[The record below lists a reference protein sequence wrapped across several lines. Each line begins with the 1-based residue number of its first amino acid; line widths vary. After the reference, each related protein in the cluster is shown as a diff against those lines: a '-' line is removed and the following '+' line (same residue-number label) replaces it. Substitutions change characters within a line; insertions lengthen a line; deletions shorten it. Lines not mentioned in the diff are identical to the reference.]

1 MPQLAQNTQLRHFCR
16 MVDYLNDQT
25 PKGFCRNSRFARVA
39 SAATRKLNDL
49 RQPQLGKNLNNWT
62 KNFEL
67 RQPQLE
73 KIGKNN

>member
-1 MPQLAQNTQLRHFCR
+1 LRELRLPQLEKKR
-16 MVDYLNDQT
+16 
-25 PKGFCRNSRFARVA
+25 K
-39 SAATRKLNDL
+39 KLNDL